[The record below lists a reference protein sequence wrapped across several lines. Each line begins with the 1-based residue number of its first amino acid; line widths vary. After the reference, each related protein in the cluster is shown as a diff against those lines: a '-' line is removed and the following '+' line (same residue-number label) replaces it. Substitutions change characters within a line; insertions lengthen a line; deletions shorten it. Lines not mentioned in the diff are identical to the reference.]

1 MYIYIHTHV
10 HTNTIYIYIQKHTY
24 THHNCRYKVKR
35 NVLSAFLK
43 SSKLLIDLMSGGKPF
58 QSLGATAQKALS
70 PYRIVL
76 VRGITNKF

>member
-1 MYIYIHTHV
+1 MYIYTHTHT
-10 HTNTIYIYIQKHTY
+10 HTYYIFIHIHTY

-35 NVLSAFLK
+35 NVLSVFLK

-70 PYRIVL
+70 PYGIVL